1 MADFW
6 ERKSPK
12 QKTKF
17 ILGLLLIVLI
27 TVFAIANWVTIPF
40 SLIFVTVNIPLTV
53 LILGALLFGYIAAAF
68 TEGNYKRRKE
78 KEILEKN
85 DSHTHSEEE

>member
-1 MADFW
+1 MSDFW
-6 ERKSPK
+6 ERKSPM

-17 ILGLLLIVLI
+17 ILGLILLVLI

-53 LILGALLFGYIAAAF
+53 LILSAMLFGYIVASF
-68 TEGNYKRRKE
+68 TEGNYKRKRE
-78 KEILEKN
+78 KETIEKRES
-85 DSHTHSEEE
+85 DTLSEEE